1 MVILL
6 PDPVY
11 KTEYI
16 AEPFETVLMGVAFV
30 IVGLKTEIAISLGFS
45 VACVG
50 NVAAD
55 GGADDTTAAT
65 ADEEEATVVT
75 QIGFA
80 DEVWTNDVVVLAV
93 GAIADVALLNVV
105 FLALI
110 KPLPLGFW
118 LVVTDDDA
126 LVKMHGNIEI
136 LDFGK
141 PELLLYSSW
150 NCAPSSINSA
160 KFCGASVVPL
170 AMASTCTYLCM
181 LEYTVGVASM
191 YLHRLL

>member
-1 MVILL
+1 MLLSSVLRLMVILL

-65 ADEEEATVVT
+65 ADDDDDEEEATVVT

-110 KPLPLGFW
+110 KPLPLGF
-118 LVVTDDDA
+118 
-126 LVKMHGNIEI
+126 
-136 LDFGK
+136 
-141 PELLLYSSW
+141 
-150 NCAPSSINSA
+150 
-160 KFCGASVVPL
+160 
-170 AMASTCTYLCM
+170 
-181 LEYTVGVASM
+181 
-191 YLHRLL
+191 